1 VFLSKEAI
9 KYEKLDKRYI
19 AALLESLEERKAK
32 GNIDSQ
38 LYQRLKDQYNVA
50 YEEAKSDSAL
60 RDGFVTFEAIAPDP
74 DTIRSSVKQ
83 LLKRI
88 QDLTK
93 EQKKI
98 QERFGKLD
106 DLLVNGKVSESVHKS
121 KKKEYETQ
129 IETIEDQ
136 KQELISRIPES
147 IAIIQEMNEGLDE
160 RIQELAIRSS
170 VESVKD
176 SAKEK
181 QRLDKIKK
189 DILFA
194 AKELS
199 KISEQEY
206 KPEDWLTKEAP
217 PKEPVVPADI
227 KPLRKDVAQ
236 PARPREA
243 VVEEEEPLR
252 PPPGTTVWAKWKGIT
267 IGKLVGEL
275 RLVGG
280 HFGIIATDRPSL
292 AIIRDFALTGP
303 SRLRSSTNPK
313 VIEDRL
319 KKSVMDTFN
328 VDESVALHPENM
340 INYAIRNKIG
350 VDLLRLMNSYY
361 ASVGKGAMNITNE
374 EVTINDNAQ
383 VLTLAENVGLLGR
396 RVLAPDR
403 TLIGVIHE
411 LYYDSTNSQLYAFS
425 FKGVPPA
432 VIRKIYRDVYKRTMT
447 DGTFSEFRNEVS
459 KKLSIPIYEALTP
472 SSILKFSLISGV
484 INSLGQLVT
493 LIESMN
499 PRISKSSDI
508 TSITSQGIS
517 LSRFPQ
523 NALPRIEILEY

>member
-1 VFLSKEAI
+1 MSREAI

-32 GNIDSQ
+32 GDIDSQ
-38 LYQRLKDQYNVA
+38 LYQKLKDQYIVA
-50 YEEAKSDSAL
+50 YEEATDDSVL
-60 RDGFVTFEAIAPDP
+60 RDGFITLQAIAPDP

-88 QDLTK
+88 QDLTN
-93 EQKKI
+93 EQTKVE
-98 QERFGKLD
+98 QRFGKLD
-106 DLLVNGKVSESVHKS
+106 DLLKSGKISENIYKS
-121 KKKEYETQ
+121 KKKEYE
-129 IETIEDQ
+129 ILLLKIEDQ
-136 KQELISRIPES
+136 KQELITRIPDSLE
-147 IAIIQEMNEGLDE
+147 IIQEMNEGLDE
-160 RIQELAIRSS
+160 RIEELTVKSA
-170 VESVKD
+170 VESVKG
-176 SAKEK
+176 STTEK
-181 QRLDKIKK
+181 QRLDTIKN
-189 DILFA
+189 DIIYA

-199 KISEQEY
+199 KISKQEY
-206 KPEDWLTKEAP
+206 KSEEWLRGKTPSKQ
-217 PKEPVVPADI
+217 PVIAADFT
-227 KPLRKDVAQ
+227 PLRSEVAPVAQ
-236 PARPREA
+236 RSAA

-252 PPPGTTVWAKWKGIT
+252 PPPGTNVWVKWKGIT

-275 RLVGG
+275 KLVGG

-303 SRLRSSTNPK
+303 SKLRSSTNPK

-328 VDESVALHPENM
+328 VDEADALLPENM

-361 ASVGKGAMNITNE
+361 ASVGKGAMNITRE
-374 EVTINDNAQ
+374 EITINDSAQ

-411 LYYDSTNSQLYAFS
+411 LYYDSTNSQLYTFS

-432 VIRKIYRDVYKRTMT
+432 VIRKIYRDVHNRTMT

-459 KKLSIPIYEALTP
+459 KLLSIPIYEALTP
-472 SSILKFSLISGV
+472 SSILKFSLMSGV

-508 TSITSQGIS
+508 TAISSQGIS